1 MVEEVIFDEEVIA
14 AGATSAGRLVEISDL
29 GAAGDFGLEIDS
41 DNPVTITYKASAKD
55 GTPGIVEDGRNGVV
69 AEHPG
74 GGKRIFW
81 PSIVPASKIWIY
93 ATAPA
98 GGSGATVS
106 GILNVW

>member
-55 GTPGIVEDGRNGVV
+55 DTPGAVEDDVL
-69 AEHPG
+69 ADHPG
-74 GGKRIFW
+74 GGKRVYW
-81 PSIVPASKIWIY
+81 PSIVPASRIWIY

-98 GGSGATVS
+98 GGAGATVS